1 VSKPEAR
8 IGRVVVHTGRR
19 DPVSGQRLAAKLP
32 AALERTLRDAGSADA
47 RTLRALV
54 ERAVREAAR

>member
-1 VSKPEAR
+1 MSAPKAR
-8 IGRVVVHTGRR
+8 IGRVVINTGRG
-19 DPVSGQRLAAKLP
+19 DAASGRRLAAKLP
-32 AALERTLRDAGSADA
+32 AVLERTLRDAGSADA